1 MNFEQTNTQVRK
13 ALELAGIEAAGATA
27 TSYRAKPDQPFARY
41 FDHTLLKPEAGATA
55 FETLFREAR
64 DHEVASVCVPPNRV
78 EAAVDTL
85 SGSPVMVCT
94 VIGFPLGYE
103 TTEAKR
109 RSVEVC
115 DAAGCDEFDT
125 VIPIGFLKDGDYAAV
140 YSDIRGVV
148 EAAGDKLVKV
158 IIETALLT
166 DDQKAVASLLTVLAG
181 GGMIKT
187 STGFAESGA
196 ALADIR
202 LMRDVAPETVGIKAA
217 GGIRD
222 GDFARRCIEAGA
234 DRLGASKTVQ
244 ILSEESQGD

>member
-1 MNFEQTNTQVRK
+1 MNFEQTNTHVRK
-13 ALELAGIEAAGATA
+13 ALEAASIEPAGATRKA
-27 TSYRAKPDQPFARY
+27 YRAEADQPLARY
-41 FDHTLLKPEAGATA
+41 FDHTLLKPEAGSGA
-55 FETLFREAR
+55 FETLFREAV
-64 DHEVASVCVPPNRV
+64 DYEVASVCVPPNRV
-78 EAAVDTL
+78 EAAVSAL

-94 VIGFPLGYE
+94 VIGFPLGYD
-103 TTEAKR
+103 TTESKR
-109 RSVEVC
+109 RTVEVC

-140 YSDIRGVV
+140 YTDIRGVV

-166 DDQKAVASLLTVLAG
+166 DDEKAAASLLTVLAG
-181 GGMIKT
+181 AGMIKT
-187 STGFAESGA
+187 STGFADAGA
-196 ALADIR
+196 ALSDIR

-222 GDFARRCIEAGA
+222 LEFARRCVEAGA

-244 ILSEESQGD
+244 ILSEES